1 MLFPARTRTGIV
13 QKGEGAVQAGT
24 QLDFVVSHW
33 LDIGTFT
40 ISEIKGGTSGG
51 SYLVTARD
59 GTFVLR
65 QLRSAT
71 AAMQEYEI
79 SRLLSDMGIAAAIHP
94 TRQGSPFLQVRDS
107 CFNLQSFLPGCAPDL
122 SDRAAVA
129 AAANSLAAMQQRLET
144 CDLTVLDSDRFHT
157 MSLWERSKSQAPLFA
172 PFFPPDCTVE
182 AMEATIRHAEN
193 TMGREQIIHGDLGSW
208 NMLWDQKRIH
218 FIDFGECRL
227 GDYSFDI
234 AAIMASILR
243 AAPDG
248 PKQYENLDLFLRTY
262 EEQFH
267 PVDRARLQ
275 TAVWLWLL
283 RGALAVCVFTA
294 EPQRKELLIRRF
306 LCDLDK
312 FRHWSALFSGRQQ
325 A

>member
-1 MLFPARTRTGIV
+1 
-13 QKGEGAVQAGT
+13 
-24 QLDFVVSHW
+24 
-33 LDIGTFT
+33 
-40 ISEIKGGTSGG
+40 
-51 SYLVTARD
+51 
-59 GTFVLR
+59 
-65 QLRSAT
+65 
-71 AAMQEYEI
+71 
-79 SRLLSDMGIAAAIHP
+79 
-94 TRQGSPFLQVRDS
+94 
-107 CFNLQSFLPGCAPDL
+107 
-122 SDRAAVA
+122 
-129 AAANSLAAMQQRLET
+129 
-144 CDLTVLDSDRFHT
+144 
-157 MSLWERSKSQAPLFA
+157 
-172 PFFPPDCTVE
+172 
-182 AMEATIRHAEN
+182 MEATIRHAEN

-208 NMLWDQKRIH
+208 NMLWDQKQIR

-243 AAPDG
+243 AAPDV

-283 RGALAVCVFTA
+283 RGALAVCVFAA
-294 EPQRKELLIRRF
+294 EPQRKGLLIRRF